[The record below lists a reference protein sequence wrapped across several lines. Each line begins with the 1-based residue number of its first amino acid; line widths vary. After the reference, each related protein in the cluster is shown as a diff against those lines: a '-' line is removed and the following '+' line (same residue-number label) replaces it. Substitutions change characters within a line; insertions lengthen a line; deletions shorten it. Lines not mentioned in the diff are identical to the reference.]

1 MNLRARLL
9 IGFIFAGGLAVPAPS
24 VAGDES
30 DLPGAGAVTVGTI
43 DTGSARVSA
52 VLRLGKGD
60 AAYWFQYWSAASDAR
75 QTPVAIATHE
85 DDDKE
90 HRVSVS
96 RTISGLLP
104 GTTYSVR
111 LVAKSSEGSSVGAA
125 TSFTTTRAPGSTPA
139 PPSPEPRPAPPG
151 EATPPP
157 PSDPALGTTFV
168 AAAEQGT
175 VRGRLPGSDR
185 FVPLAQAASVPVGT
199 VVDARAGAIA
209 LTTALPG
216 GAVQRASLGGARFKV
231 RQSPKG
237 NGTTDLH
244 LRGGSFAGCGR
255 PARVTAAAAGKRPKP
270 VRRMWGKDR
279 SGRFRTHGRDSVTTV
294 RGTEWIV
301 ADRCDG
307 TVTRVTEGAV
317 DVRVRRTGRV
327 VRVDAGERF
336 IARHRR

>member
-1 MNLRARLL
+1 
-9 IGFIFAGGLAVPAPS
+9 
-24 VAGDES
+24 
-30 DLPGAGAVTVGTI
+30 VTVAAI

-52 VLRLGKGD
+52 VLRLGKGA
-60 AAYWFQYWSAASDAR
+60 AAYWFQYWSTPGDAR
-75 QTPVAIATHE
+75 QTPAATATHD
-85 DDDKE
+85 DDDKQ

-125 TSFTTTRAPGSTPA
+125 TSFTTAGAPASAPA
-139 PPSPEPRPAPPG
+139 PPSPEPGPATPG
-151 EATPPP
+151 EGAPQPA
-157 PSDPALGTTFV
+157 SAPALGKTFV
-168 AAAEQGT
+168 AAAEQGS
-175 VRGRLPGSDR
+175 VRVRLPGTDR
-185 FVPLAQAASVPVGT
+185 FVDLPQAASVPVGT

-216 GAVQRASLGGARFKV
+216 GTVQHASFGGARFKV
-231 RQSPKG
+231 RQAPTG

-244 LRGGSFAGCGR
+244 LRGGSFTSCGH
-255 PARVTAAAAGKRPKP
+255 PARGARVLAAAAGKRPKP
-270 VRRMWGKDR
+270 VRRLWGKDR

-294 RGTEWIV
+294 RGTRWSV
-301 ADRCDG
+301 ADRCKG

-317 DVRVRRTGRV
+317 DVKVRRTGRV
-327 VRVDAGERF
+327 VRVQAGERF